1 MQCWRGR
8 PSPREGTPSGFSL
21 IDVLLSMMVI
31 GGLVLSLYAAIAWG
45 FSVIRIARE
54 NLRATQ
60 VMAEKMETI
69 RLYNWDQVTS
79 NGFVPS
85 TFSVAYY
92 PAGSGSTGIIYNG
105 TMVITNCPLFT
116 SYKGDMRKVTVTV
129 NWKSGKLARTR
140 TWETYV
146 SRYGLQNYIY

>member
-1 MQCWRGR
+1 MRCWRSKRG
-8 PSPREGTPSGFSL
+8 PVESTPSGFTL
-21 IDVLLSMMVI
+21 IDVLFSMMVI
-31 GGLVLSLYAAIAWG
+31 GGLVLSLYAAITWA
-45 FSVIRIARE
+45 FSVVRIARE

-79 NGFVPS
+79 NGFIPP
-85 TFSVAYY
+85 TFHVAYY

-105 TMVITNCPLFT
+105 TMTITNCPLT
-116 SYKGDMRKVTVTV
+116 NTYQVDMRKVTVTI
-129 NWKSGKLARTR
+129 NWKSGNLARTR
-140 TWETYV
+140 TWDTYV